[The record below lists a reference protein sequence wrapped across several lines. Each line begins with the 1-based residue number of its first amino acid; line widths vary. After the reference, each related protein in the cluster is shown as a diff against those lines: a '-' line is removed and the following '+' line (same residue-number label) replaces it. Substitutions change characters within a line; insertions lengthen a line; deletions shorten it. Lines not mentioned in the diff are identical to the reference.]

1 MLCRRTEPKGV
12 GMPAINAFRPY
23 GLLDLSWTQRPL
35 RLTALAAQVLAGQAH
50 WLDHNPA
57 QRWVKCLSMPRTGP
71 GWSANKARCG
81 SANSPLKPD
90 QVTRWMAPALPVFAG
105 MPAPTGTDGTR
116 NLHHTCGSGF
126 TREAGDTIYGTAL
139 DSSRLK
145 PLPQGT
151 RTACGFS
158 YLRDS
163 AAQRAGPVPTG
174 TALAFRA

>member
-1 MLCRRTEPKGV
+1 
-12 GMPAINAFRPY
+12 MPAINAFRHY

-35 RLTALAAQVLAGQAH
+35 RLTALAEQVLAGQAH

-105 MPAPTGTDGTR
+105 MPAPTGMVQVSGT
-116 NLHHTCGSGF
+116 LGSCGSGHA
-126 TREAGDTIYGTAL
+126 REAGDTIYGTAL

-151 RTACGFS
+151 RTACDFS